1 MPRRPSLP
9 ITLNLE
15 IRKRKNHFIS
25 SSWQKKRNLEKIK
38 EHLAKF
44 NNYLKTYGK
53 YHFLFIFSINV

>member
-1 MPRRPSLP
+1 MPRRPTLP

-53 YHFLFIFSINV
+53 YHL